1 MQAQFRIMG
10 SSSSTQLKEFLH
22 AHIHQHSQPDIYIG
36 TDSQNY
42 ANKTIYV
49 STVLLRYPKNGARVL
64 YTKERLP
71 QVKDLWSR
79 LWNELE
85 RSIALA
91 QHIENELGFTVKQID
106 MDYNSVEGFRSF
118 QVYKAAKGYVESMGY
133 KAKAKPELLMATW
146 AANTLCN

>member
-1 MQAQFRIMG
+1 MEKRFRIMG
-10 SSSSTQLKEFLH
+10 SSTNVPLDEFLLT
-22 AHIHQHSQPDIYIG
+22 HIRNGSNPDIYIG

-42 ANKTIYV
+42 ANKTVYV

-64 YTKERLP
+64 YTKEKVA
-71 QVKDLWSR
+71 QIKDLWTR

-85 RSIALA
+85 RSITLA
-91 QHIENELGFTVKQID
+91 QYIENDLGYAVKQID
-106 MDYNSVEGFRSF
+106 MDYNSIEGFQSF